1 MSPVVAGIGAG
12 DAHVEQFNDRMR
24 RLAFTVNHKNDSVMV
39 GCAVHAHNGTYAM
52 RF

>member
-12 DAHVEQFNDRMR
+12 DARVEQVCDRMR
-24 RLAFTVNHKNDSVMV
+24 RLLFTVNHKNDRVMV
-39 GCAVHAHNGTYAM
+39 GCAAHAHNGTYAM